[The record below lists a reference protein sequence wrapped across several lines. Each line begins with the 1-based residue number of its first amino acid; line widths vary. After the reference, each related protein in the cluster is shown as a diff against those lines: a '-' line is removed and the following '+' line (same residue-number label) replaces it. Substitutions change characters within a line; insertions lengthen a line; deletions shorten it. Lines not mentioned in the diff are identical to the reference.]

1 MTREKQNYEIMRHK
15 GNYNKPGKNMRSCEI
30 SVIRCSEGDGGG
42 TDNKR
47 YSGKLICLT
56 VGHKNNCYGSH

>member
-42 TDNKR
+42 QTTRDIPGN
-47 YSGKLICLT
+47 
-56 VGHKNNCYGSH
+56 